1 MSNDTL
7 PRCTDRADLLP
18 PHEDYHIFPNTP
30 IFSRLLRHAYRNRLA
45 IRDDRLGVEKTYTEL
60 LSDALSLRHVLRG
73 SLDQE
78 TLRRLQNDEEVYI
91 GVLAPGGYEFAVA
104 MLAIIAIGAAAV
116 PMGKK
121 VGNSWF
127 GKVLT

>member
-1 MSNDTL
+1 MLDETP
-7 PRCTDRADLLP
+7 PRCTDRAELLP
-18 PHEDYHIFPNTP
+18 SHEGHHIFPNTP
-30 IFSRLLRHAYRNRLA
+30 IFSRLLRHAYRNQLA
-45 IRDDRLGVEKTYTEL
+45 IRDVRLGIEKTYTEL

-104 MLAIIAIGAAAV
+104 MLAVIAIGAAAV
-116 PMGKK
+116 PMGK
-121 VGNSWF
+121 
-127 GKVLT
+127 